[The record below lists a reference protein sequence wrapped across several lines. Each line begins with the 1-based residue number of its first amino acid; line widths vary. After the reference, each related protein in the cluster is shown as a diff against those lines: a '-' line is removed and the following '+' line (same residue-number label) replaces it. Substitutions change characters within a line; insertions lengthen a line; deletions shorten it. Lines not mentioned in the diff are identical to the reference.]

1 MKKKI
6 IYIVGGILLTV
17 LVIVG
22 IILLV
27 NRGGNGINLSK
38 YPDTLLGEVLKNK
51 NIKMED
57 NPYKKFM
64 GGEILSKDTWFNEYT
79 FITGNKVY
87 IFDPDKLKNGLVS
100 YKLVYTIPSNIK
112 IVNIGTPYGADI
124 YFYSD
129 DDHKYRVKDT
139 NIDNDIKDE
148 YSMFDKATYE
158 EFGDYSFKKENYTVS
173 RYKQK
178 VDYDIICNMFYVKDN
193 VLYDDIQKIEEYISV
208 IDKIAMGE
216 KESESLQNELDDK
229 LDKFNIRDDEF
240 DLMVNSFDNIDDIN
254 KRIDAFTKSQE
265 AIIYDLEEKIKSNGD
280 ITTNIETYTEF
291 VTHTENLIA
300 AALLF
305 NASKKVPPTP
315 AGMIVKSGM
324 IIQAVDLAA
333 NFIERRDKT
342 RQTTRVRYDDFSKD
356 INNAI
361 YEVDTASLKIDDAFG
376 KISDLRKDFMN
387 QCGEYQADIKEFD
400 NFIKML
406 DDAEAQ
412 LKVNKKML
420 TDYSYSFKQTLDKN
434 NAKVKRLEEIR
445 NND

>member
-79 FITGNKVY
+79 FITGNKAY

-129 DDHKYRVKDT
+129 DDHKYRVRDT

-148 YSMFDKATYE
+148 YSMFEKATYE
-158 EFGDYSFKKENYTVS
+158 EFGDYSFNKENYTVS

-178 VDYDIICNMFYVKDN
+178 IDYDIICNMFYVKDN
-193 VLYDDIQKIEEYISV
+193 ILYELVEEYYHYQEKRWVPFKIEKVEGNYE
-208 IDKIAMGE
+208 GE
-216 KESESLQNELDDK
+216 KILDIYNDRIIRTDKGFYEIVKYYDKDGNVKTTTLKMELPSKYYDEVLTFTYEYVILNDYTLVPINDIVTK
-229 LDKFNIRDDEF
+229 RGKEYKYNYYVDKFEE
-240 DLMVNSFDNIDDIN
+240 
-254 KRIDAFTKSQE
+254 T
-265 AIIYDLEEKIKSNGD
+265 LEE
-280 ITTNIETYTEF
+280 F
-291 VTHTENLIA
+291 VE
-300 AALLF
+300 
-305 NASKKVPPTP
+305 
-315 AGMIVKSGM
+315 
-324 IIQAVDLAA
+324 
-333 NFIERRDKT
+333 
-342 RQTTRVRYDDFSKD
+342 
-356 INNAI
+356 
-361 YEVDTASLKIDDAFG
+361 
-376 KISDLRKDFMN
+376 
-387 QCGEYQADIKEFD
+387 
-400 NFIKML
+400 
-406 DDAEAQ
+406 
-412 LKVNKKML
+412 
-420 TDYSYSFKQTLDKN
+420 
-434 NAKVKRLEEIR
+434 
-445 NND
+445 

>member
-87 IFDPDKLKNGLVS
+87 IFYPDKLKNGLVS

-193 VLYDDIQKIEEYISV
+193 VLYELVEEYYHYQEKRWVPFKIEKVEGNYE
-208 IDKIAMGE
+208 GE
-216 KESESLQNELDDK
+216 KILDIYNDRIVRTDKGFYEIVKYYDKDGNVKTTTLKMELPSKYYDEVLTFTYEYVILNDYTLIPINDIVTK
-229 LDKFNIRDDEF
+229 RKKEYKYNYYVDKFEE
-240 DLMVNSFDNIDDIN
+240 
-254 KRIDAFTKSQE
+254 T
-265 AIIYDLEEKIKSNGD
+265 LEE
-280 ITTNIETYTEF
+280 F
-291 VTHTENLIA
+291 VE
-300 AALLF
+300 
-305 NASKKVPPTP
+305 
-315 AGMIVKSGM
+315 
-324 IIQAVDLAA
+324 
-333 NFIERRDKT
+333 
-342 RQTTRVRYDDFSKD
+342 
-356 INNAI
+356 
-361 YEVDTASLKIDDAFG
+361 
-376 KISDLRKDFMN
+376 
-387 QCGEYQADIKEFD
+387 
-400 NFIKML
+400 
-406 DDAEAQ
+406 
-412 LKVNKKML
+412 
-420 TDYSYSFKQTLDKN
+420 
-434 NAKVKRLEEIR
+434 
-445 NND
+445 

>member
-79 FITGNKVY
+79 FITGNKAY

-124 YFYSD
+124 YFYSN
-129 DDHKYRVKDT
+129 DDHQYRVKDT

-148 YSMFDKATYE
+148 YSMFDKATYG
-158 EFGDYSFKKENYTVS
+158 EFGDYSFNKENYTVS

-178 VDYDIICNMFYVKDN
+178 IDYDIICNMFYVKDN
-193 VLYDDIQKIEEYISV
+193 ILYELVEEYYHYQEKRWVPFKIEKVEGNYE
-208 IDKIAMGE
+208 GE
-216 KESESLQNELDDK
+216 KILDIYNDRIIRTDKGFYEIVKYYDKDGNVKTTTLKMELPSKYYDEVLTFTYEYVILNDYTLVPINDIVTK
-229 LDKFNIRDDEF
+229 RGKEYKYNYYVDKFEE
-240 DLMVNSFDNIDDIN
+240 
-254 KRIDAFTKSQE
+254 T
-265 AIIYDLEEKIKSNGD
+265 LEK
-280 ITTNIETYTEF
+280 F
-291 VTHTENLIA
+291 VE
-300 AALLF
+300 
-305 NASKKVPPTP
+305 
-315 AGMIVKSGM
+315 
-324 IIQAVDLAA
+324 
-333 NFIERRDKT
+333 
-342 RQTTRVRYDDFSKD
+342 
-356 INNAI
+356 
-361 YEVDTASLKIDDAFG
+361 
-376 KISDLRKDFMN
+376 
-387 QCGEYQADIKEFD
+387 
-400 NFIKML
+400 
-406 DDAEAQ
+406 
-412 LKVNKKML
+412 
-420 TDYSYSFKQTLDKN
+420 
-434 NAKVKRLEEIR
+434 
-445 NND
+445 

>member
-79 FITGNKVY
+79 FITGNKAY

-129 DDHKYRVKDT
+129 DDHKYRVRDT

-148 YSMFDKATYE
+148 YSMFDKATYG
-158 EFGDYSFKKENYTVS
+158 EFRDYSFNKENYTVS
-173 RYKQK
+173 RYKEK
-178 VDYDIICNMFYVKDN
+178 IDYDIICNMFYVKDN
-193 VLYDDIQKIEEYISV
+193 VLYELVEEYYHYQEKRWVPFKIEKVEGNYE
-208 IDKIAMGE
+208 GE
-216 KESESLQNELDDK
+216 KILDIYNDRIIRTDKGFYEIVKYYDKDGNVKTTTLKMELPSKYYDEVLTFTYEYVILNDYTLVPINDIVTK
-229 LDKFNIRDDEF
+229 RGKEYKYNYYVDKFEE
-240 DLMVNSFDNIDDIN
+240 
-254 KRIDAFTKSQE
+254 T
-265 AIIYDLEEKIKSNGD
+265 LEE
-280 ITTNIETYTEF
+280 F
-291 VTHTENLIA
+291 VE
-300 AALLF
+300 
-305 NASKKVPPTP
+305 
-315 AGMIVKSGM
+315 
-324 IIQAVDLAA
+324 
-333 NFIERRDKT
+333 
-342 RQTTRVRYDDFSKD
+342 
-356 INNAI
+356 
-361 YEVDTASLKIDDAFG
+361 
-376 KISDLRKDFMN
+376 
-387 QCGEYQADIKEFD
+387 
-400 NFIKML
+400 
-406 DDAEAQ
+406 
-412 LKVNKKML
+412 
-420 TDYSYSFKQTLDKN
+420 
-434 NAKVKRLEEIR
+434 
-445 NND
+445 

>member
-79 FITGNKVY
+79 FITGNKAY

-129 DDHKYRVKDT
+129 DDHKYRVRDT

-148 YSMFDKATYE
+148 YSMFDKATYG
-158 EFGDYSFKKENYTVS
+158 EFGDYSSNKENYTVS

-193 VLYDDIQKIEEYISV
+193 ILYELVEEYYHYQEKRWVPFKIEKVEGNYE
-208 IDKIAMGE
+208 GE
-216 KESESLQNELDDK
+216 KILDIYNDRIIRTDKGFYEIVKYYDKDGNVKTTTLKMELPSKYYDEVLTFTYEYVILNDYTLIPINDIVTK
-229 LDKFNIRDDEF
+229 RKKEYKYNYYVDKFEE
-240 DLMVNSFDNIDDIN
+240 
-254 KRIDAFTKSQE
+254 T
-265 AIIYDLEEKIKSNGD
+265 LEE
-280 ITTNIETYTEF
+280 F
-291 VTHTENLIA
+291 VE
-300 AALLF
+300 
-305 NASKKVPPTP
+305 
-315 AGMIVKSGM
+315 
-324 IIQAVDLAA
+324 
-333 NFIERRDKT
+333 
-342 RQTTRVRYDDFSKD
+342 
-356 INNAI
+356 
-361 YEVDTASLKIDDAFG
+361 
-376 KISDLRKDFMN
+376 
-387 QCGEYQADIKEFD
+387 
-400 NFIKML
+400 
-406 DDAEAQ
+406 
-412 LKVNKKML
+412 
-420 TDYSYSFKQTLDKN
+420 
-434 NAKVKRLEEIR
+434 
-445 NND
+445 

>member
-17 LVIVG
+17 LVIVV

-27 NRGGNGINLSK
+27 NRGDNGINLSK

-79 FITGNKVY
+79 FITGNKAY

-129 DDHKYRVKDT
+129 DDHKYRVRDT

-158 EFGDYSFKKENYTVS
+158 EFGDYSFNKENYTVS

-178 VDYDIICNMFYVKDN
+178 IDYDIICNMFYVKDN
-193 VLYDDIQKIEEYISV
+193 ILYELVEEYYHYQEKRWVPFKIEKVEGNYE
-208 IDKIAMGE
+208 GE
-216 KESESLQNELDDK
+216 KILDIYNDRIIRTDKGFYEIVKYYDKDGNIKTTTLKMELPSKYYDEVLTFTYEYVILNDYTLIPINDIVTK
-229 LDKFNIRDDEF
+229 RKKEYKYNYYVDKFEE
-240 DLMVNSFDNIDDIN
+240 
-254 KRIDAFTKSQE
+254 T
-265 AIIYDLEEKIKSNGD
+265 LEK
-280 ITTNIETYTEF
+280 F
-291 VTHTENLIA
+291 VE
-300 AALLF
+300 
-305 NASKKVPPTP
+305 
-315 AGMIVKSGM
+315 
-324 IIQAVDLAA
+324 
-333 NFIERRDKT
+333 
-342 RQTTRVRYDDFSKD
+342 
-356 INNAI
+356 
-361 YEVDTASLKIDDAFG
+361 
-376 KISDLRKDFMN
+376 
-387 QCGEYQADIKEFD
+387 
-400 NFIKML
+400 
-406 DDAEAQ
+406 
-412 LKVNKKML
+412 
-420 TDYSYSFKQTLDKN
+420 
-434 NAKVKRLEEIR
+434 
-445 NND
+445 

>member
-38 YPDTLLGEVLKNK
+38 YPDTLLGKVLKNK

-79 FITGNKVY
+79 FITGNKAY

-193 VLYDDIQKIEEYISV
+193 VLYELVEEYYHYQEKRWVPFKIEKVEGNYE
-208 IDKIAMGE
+208 GE
-216 KESESLQNELDDK
+216 KILDIYNDRIVRTDKGFYEIVKYYDKDGNVKTTTLKMELPSKYYDEVLTFTYEYVILNDYTLIPINDIVTK
-229 LDKFNIRDDEF
+229 RKKEYKYNYYVDKFEE
-240 DLMVNSFDNIDDIN
+240 
-254 KRIDAFTKSQE
+254 T
-265 AIIYDLEEKIKSNGD
+265 LEK
-280 ITTNIETYTEF
+280 F
-291 VTHTENLIA
+291 VE
-300 AALLF
+300 
-305 NASKKVPPTP
+305 
-315 AGMIVKSGM
+315 
-324 IIQAVDLAA
+324 
-333 NFIERRDKT
+333 
-342 RQTTRVRYDDFSKD
+342 
-356 INNAI
+356 
-361 YEVDTASLKIDDAFG
+361 
-376 KISDLRKDFMN
+376 
-387 QCGEYQADIKEFD
+387 
-400 NFIKML
+400 
-406 DDAEAQ
+406 
-412 LKVNKKML
+412 
-420 TDYSYSFKQTLDKN
+420 
-434 NAKVKRLEEIR
+434 
-445 NND
+445 

>member
-79 FITGNKVY
+79 FITGNKAY

-129 DDHKYRVKDT
+129 DDHKYRVR
-139 NIDNDIKDE
+139 DNDIKDE
-148 YSMFDKATYE
+148 YSMFDKATYG
-158 EFGDYSFKKENYTVS
+158 EFGDYSFNKENYTVS

-193 VLYDDIQKIEEYISV
+193 ILYELVEEYYHYQEKRWVPFKIEKLEGNYE
-208 IDKIAMGE
+208 GE
-216 KESESLQNELDDK
+216 KILDIYNDRIIRTDKGFYEIVKYYDKDGNVKTTTLKMELPSKYYDEVLTFTYEYVILNDYTLVPINDIVTK
-229 LDKFNIRDDEF
+229 RGKEYKYNYYVDKFEE
-240 DLMVNSFDNIDDIN
+240 
-254 KRIDAFTKSQE
+254 T
-265 AIIYDLEEKIKSNGD
+265 LEE
-280 ITTNIETYTEF
+280 F
-291 VTHTENLIA
+291 VE
-300 AALLF
+300 
-305 NASKKVPPTP
+305 
-315 AGMIVKSGM
+315 
-324 IIQAVDLAA
+324 
-333 NFIERRDKT
+333 
-342 RQTTRVRYDDFSKD
+342 
-356 INNAI
+356 
-361 YEVDTASLKIDDAFG
+361 
-376 KISDLRKDFMN
+376 
-387 QCGEYQADIKEFD
+387 
-400 NFIKML
+400 
-406 DDAEAQ
+406 
-412 LKVNKKML
+412 
-420 TDYSYSFKQTLDKN
+420 
-434 NAKVKRLEEIR
+434 
-445 NND
+445 

>member
-17 LVIVG
+17 VVIVG

-79 FITGNKVY
+79 FITGNKAY

-129 DDHKYRVKDT
+129 DDHKYRVRDT

-158 EFGDYSFKKENYTVS
+158 EFGDYSFNKENYTVS

-193 VLYDDIQKIEEYISV
+193 ILYELVEEYYHYQEKKWVPFKIEKVEGNYE
-208 IDKIAMGE
+208 GE
-216 KESESLQNELDDK
+216 KILDIYNDRIIRTDKGFYEIVKYYDKDGNVKTTTLKMELPSKYYDEILTFTYEYVILNDYTLIPINDIVTKRGKEYKYNYYVDKFEESLE
-229 LDKFNIRDDEF
+229 
-240 DLMVNSFDNIDDIN
+240 
-254 KRIDAFTKSQE
+254 
-265 AIIYDLEEKIKSNGD
+265 
-280 ITTNIETYTEF
+280 EF
-291 VTHTENLIA
+291 VE
-300 AALLF
+300 
-305 NASKKVPPTP
+305 
-315 AGMIVKSGM
+315 
-324 IIQAVDLAA
+324 
-333 NFIERRDKT
+333 
-342 RQTTRVRYDDFSKD
+342 
-356 INNAI
+356 
-361 YEVDTASLKIDDAFG
+361 
-376 KISDLRKDFMN
+376 
-387 QCGEYQADIKEFD
+387 
-400 NFIKML
+400 
-406 DDAEAQ
+406 
-412 LKVNKKML
+412 
-420 TDYSYSFKQTLDKN
+420 
-434 NAKVKRLEEIR
+434 
-445 NND
+445 

>member
-79 FITGNKVY
+79 FITGNKAY

-178 VDYDIICNMFYVKDN
+178 VDYDIICNTFYVKDN
-193 VLYDDIQKIEEYISV
+193 VLYELVEEYYHYQEKRWVPFKIEKVEGNYE
-208 IDKIAMGE
+208 GE
-216 KESESLQNELDDK
+216 KILDIYNDRIVRTDKGFYEIVKYYDKDGNVKTTTLKMELPSKYYDEVLTFTYEYVILNDYTLIPINDIVTK
-229 LDKFNIRDDEF
+229 RKKEYKYNYYVDKFEE
-240 DLMVNSFDNIDDIN
+240 
-254 KRIDAFTKSQE
+254 T
-265 AIIYDLEEKIKSNGD
+265 LEE
-280 ITTNIETYTEF
+280 F
-291 VTHTENLIA
+291 VE
-300 AALLF
+300 
-305 NASKKVPPTP
+305 
-315 AGMIVKSGM
+315 
-324 IIQAVDLAA
+324 
-333 NFIERRDKT
+333 
-342 RQTTRVRYDDFSKD
+342 
-356 INNAI
+356 
-361 YEVDTASLKIDDAFG
+361 
-376 KISDLRKDFMN
+376 
-387 QCGEYQADIKEFD
+387 
-400 NFIKML
+400 
-406 DDAEAQ
+406 
-412 LKVNKKML
+412 
-420 TDYSYSFKQTLDKN
+420 
-434 NAKVKRLEEIR
+434 
-445 NND
+445 

>member
-79 FITGNKVY
+79 FITGNKAY

-129 DDHKYRVKDT
+129 DDHKYRVRDT

-148 YSMFDKATYE
+148 YSMFDKATYG
-158 EFGDYSFKKENYTVS
+158 EFGDYSFNKENYTVS
-173 RYKQK
+173 RYKEK
-178 VDYDIICNMFYVKDN
+178 IDYDIICNMFYVKDN
-193 VLYDDIQKIEEYISV
+193 VLYELVEEYYHYQEKRWVPFKIEKVEGNYE
-208 IDKIAMGE
+208 GE
-216 KESESLQNELDDK
+216 KILDIYNDRIIRTDKGFYEIVKYYDKDGNVKTTTLKMELPSKYYDEVLTFTYEYVILNDYTLVPINDIVTK
-229 LDKFNIRDDEF
+229 RGKEYKYNYYVDKFEE
-240 DLMVNSFDNIDDIN
+240 
-254 KRIDAFTKSQE
+254 T
-265 AIIYDLEEKIKSNGD
+265 LEE
-280 ITTNIETYTEF
+280 F
-291 VTHTENLIA
+291 VE
-300 AALLF
+300 
-305 NASKKVPPTP
+305 
-315 AGMIVKSGM
+315 
-324 IIQAVDLAA
+324 
-333 NFIERRDKT
+333 
-342 RQTTRVRYDDFSKD
+342 
-356 INNAI
+356 
-361 YEVDTASLKIDDAFG
+361 
-376 KISDLRKDFMN
+376 
-387 QCGEYQADIKEFD
+387 
-400 NFIKML
+400 
-406 DDAEAQ
+406 
-412 LKVNKKML
+412 
-420 TDYSYSFKQTLDKN
+420 
-434 NAKVKRLEEIR
+434 
-445 NND
+445 

>member
-79 FITGNKVY
+79 FITGNKAY

-129 DDHKYRVKDT
+129 DDHKYRVRDT

-148 YSMFDKATYE
+148 YSMFDKATYG
-158 EFGDYSFKKENYTVS
+158 EFGDYSFNKENYTVS

-193 VLYDDIQKIEEYISV
+193 ILYELVEEYYHYQEKRWMPFKIEKVEGNYE
-208 IDKIAMGE
+208 GE
-216 KESESLQNELDDK
+216 KILDIYNDRIIRTDKGFYEIVKYYDKDGNVKTTTLKMELPSKYYDEVLTFTYEYVILNDYTLIPINDIVTK
-229 LDKFNIRDDEF
+229 RKKEYKYNYYVDKFEE
-240 DLMVNSFDNIDDIN
+240 
-254 KRIDAFTKSQE
+254 T
-265 AIIYDLEEKIKSNGD
+265 LEK
-280 ITTNIETYTEF
+280 F
-291 VTHTENLIA
+291 
-300 AALLF
+300 
-305 NASKKVPPTP
+305 
-315 AGMIVKSGM
+315 
-324 IIQAVDLAA
+324 
-333 NFIERRDKT
+333 
-342 RQTTRVRYDDFSKD
+342 
-356 INNAI
+356 
-361 YEVDTASLKIDDAFG
+361 
-376 KISDLRKDFMN
+376 
-387 QCGEYQADIKEFD
+387 
-400 NFIKML
+400 
-406 DDAEAQ
+406 
-412 LKVNKKML
+412 
-420 TDYSYSFKQTLDKN
+420 
-434 NAKVKRLEEIR
+434 EE
-445 NND
+445 

>member
-27 NRGGNGINLSK
+27 NRGGNDINLSK

-79 FITGNKVY
+79 FITGNKAY

-129 DDHKYRVKDT
+129 DDHKYRVRDT

-148 YSMFDKATYE
+148 YSMFDKATYG
-158 EFGDYSFKKENYTVS
+158 EFGDYSFNKENYTVS

-193 VLYDDIQKIEEYISV
+193 ILYELVEEYYHYQEKRWVPFKIEKVEGNYE
-208 IDKIAMGE
+208 GE
-216 KESESLQNELDDK
+216 KILDIYNDRIIRTDKGFYEIVKYYDKDGNVKTTTLKMELPSKYYDEVLTFTYEYVILNDYTLVPINDIVTK
-229 LDKFNIRDDEF
+229 RGKEYKYNYYVDKFEE
-240 DLMVNSFDNIDDIN
+240 
-254 KRIDAFTKSQE
+254 T
-265 AIIYDLEEKIKSNGD
+265 LEE
-280 ITTNIETYTEF
+280 F
-291 VTHTENLIA
+291 VE
-300 AALLF
+300 
-305 NASKKVPPTP
+305 
-315 AGMIVKSGM
+315 
-324 IIQAVDLAA
+324 
-333 NFIERRDKT
+333 
-342 RQTTRVRYDDFSKD
+342 
-356 INNAI
+356 
-361 YEVDTASLKIDDAFG
+361 
-376 KISDLRKDFMN
+376 
-387 QCGEYQADIKEFD
+387 
-400 NFIKML
+400 
-406 DDAEAQ
+406 
-412 LKVNKKML
+412 
-420 TDYSYSFKQTLDKN
+420 
-434 NAKVKRLEEIR
+434 
-445 NND
+445 

>member
-27 NRGGNGINLSK
+27 NRGDNGINLSK

-79 FITGNKVY
+79 FITGNKAY

-129 DDHKYRVKDT
+129 DDHKYRVRDT

-148 YSMFDKATYE
+148 YSMFEKATYE
-158 EFGDYSFKKENYTVS
+158 EFGDYSFNKENYTVS

-178 VDYDIICNMFYVKDN
+178 IDYDIICNMFYVKDN
-193 VLYDDIQKIEEYISV
+193 ILYELVEEYYHYQEKRWVPFKIEKVEGNYE
-208 IDKIAMGE
+208 GE
-216 KESESLQNELDDK
+216 KILDIYNDRIIRTDKGFYEIVKYYDKDGNIKTTTLKMELPSKYYDEVLTFTYEYVILNDYTLVPINDIVTK
-229 LDKFNIRDDEF
+229 RGKEYKYNYYVDKFEE
-240 DLMVNSFDNIDDIN
+240 
-254 KRIDAFTKSQE
+254 T
-265 AIIYDLEEKIKSNGD
+265 LEE
-280 ITTNIETYTEF
+280 F
-291 VTHTENLIA
+291 VE
-300 AALLF
+300 
-305 NASKKVPPTP
+305 
-315 AGMIVKSGM
+315 
-324 IIQAVDLAA
+324 
-333 NFIERRDKT
+333 
-342 RQTTRVRYDDFSKD
+342 
-356 INNAI
+356 
-361 YEVDTASLKIDDAFG
+361 
-376 KISDLRKDFMN
+376 
-387 QCGEYQADIKEFD
+387 
-400 NFIKML
+400 
-406 DDAEAQ
+406 
-412 LKVNKKML
+412 
-420 TDYSYSFKQTLDKN
+420 
-434 NAKVKRLEEIR
+434 
-445 NND
+445 

>member
-79 FITGNKVY
+79 FITGNKAY

-129 DDHKYRVKDT
+129 DDHKYRVRDT

-193 VLYDDIQKIEEYISV
+193 VLYELVEEYYHYQEKRWVPFKIEKVEGNYE
-208 IDKIAMGE
+208 GE
-216 KESESLQNELDDK
+216 KILDIYNDRIVRTDKGFYEIVKYYDKDGNIKTTTLKMELPSKYYDEVLTFTYEYVILNDYTLIPINDIVTK
-229 LDKFNIRDDEF
+229 RKKEYKYNYYVDKFEE
-240 DLMVNSFDNIDDIN
+240 
-254 KRIDAFTKSQE
+254 T
-265 AIIYDLEEKIKSNGD
+265 LEE
-280 ITTNIETYTEF
+280 F
-291 VTHTENLIA
+291 VE
-300 AALLF
+300 
-305 NASKKVPPTP
+305 
-315 AGMIVKSGM
+315 
-324 IIQAVDLAA
+324 
-333 NFIERRDKT
+333 
-342 RQTTRVRYDDFSKD
+342 
-356 INNAI
+356 
-361 YEVDTASLKIDDAFG
+361 
-376 KISDLRKDFMN
+376 
-387 QCGEYQADIKEFD
+387 
-400 NFIKML
+400 
-406 DDAEAQ
+406 
-412 LKVNKKML
+412 
-420 TDYSYSFKQTLDKN
+420 
-434 NAKVKRLEEIR
+434 
-445 NND
+445 

>member
-79 FITGNKVY
+79 FITGNKAY

-129 DDHKYRVKDT
+129 DDHKYRVRDT

-148 YSMFDKATYE
+148 YSMFDKATYG
-158 EFGDYSFKKENYTVS
+158 EFRDYSFNKENYTVS

-193 VLYDDIQKIEEYISV
+193 ILYELVEEYYHYQEKRWVPFKIEKVEGNYE
-208 IDKIAMGE
+208 GE
-216 KESESLQNELDDK
+216 KILDIYNDRIIRTDKGFYEIVKYYDKDGNVKTTTLKMELPSKYYNEVLTFTYEYVILNDYTLIPINDIVTK
-229 LDKFNIRDDEF
+229 RKKEYKYNYYVDKFEE
-240 DLMVNSFDNIDDIN
+240 
-254 KRIDAFTKSQE
+254 T
-265 AIIYDLEEKIKSNGD
+265 LEK
-280 ITTNIETYTEF
+280 F
-291 VTHTENLIA
+291 VE
-300 AALLF
+300 
-305 NASKKVPPTP
+305 
-315 AGMIVKSGM
+315 
-324 IIQAVDLAA
+324 
-333 NFIERRDKT
+333 
-342 RQTTRVRYDDFSKD
+342 
-356 INNAI
+356 
-361 YEVDTASLKIDDAFG
+361 
-376 KISDLRKDFMN
+376 
-387 QCGEYQADIKEFD
+387 
-400 NFIKML
+400 
-406 DDAEAQ
+406 
-412 LKVNKKML
+412 
-420 TDYSYSFKQTLDKN
+420 
-434 NAKVKRLEEIR
+434 
-445 NND
+445 

>member
-79 FITGNKVY
+79 FITGNKAY

-100 YKLVYTIPSNIK
+100 YKLVYTIPSNLK

-178 VDYDIICNMFYVKDN
+178 VDYDIICNTFYVKDN
-193 VLYDDIQKIEEYISV
+193 VLYELVEEYYHYQEKRWVPFKIEKVEGNYE
-208 IDKIAMGE
+208 GE
-216 KESESLQNELDDK
+216 KILDIYNDRIVRTDKGFYEIVKYYDKDGNVKTTTLKMELPSKYYDEVLTFTYEYVILNDYTLIPINDIVTK
-229 LDKFNIRDDEF
+229 RKKEYKYNYYVDKFEE
-240 DLMVNSFDNIDDIN
+240 
-254 KRIDAFTKSQE
+254 T
-265 AIIYDLEEKIKSNGD
+265 LEE
-280 ITTNIETYTEF
+280 F
-291 VTHTENLIA
+291 VE
-300 AALLF
+300 
-305 NASKKVPPTP
+305 
-315 AGMIVKSGM
+315 
-324 IIQAVDLAA
+324 
-333 NFIERRDKT
+333 
-342 RQTTRVRYDDFSKD
+342 
-356 INNAI
+356 
-361 YEVDTASLKIDDAFG
+361 
-376 KISDLRKDFMN
+376 
-387 QCGEYQADIKEFD
+387 
-400 NFIKML
+400 
-406 DDAEAQ
+406 
-412 LKVNKKML
+412 
-420 TDYSYSFKQTLDKN
+420 
-434 NAKVKRLEEIR
+434 
-445 NND
+445 

>member
-79 FITGNKVY
+79 FITGNKAY

-129 DDHKYRVKDT
+129 DDHKYRVRDT

-158 EFGDYSFKKENYTVS
+158 EFGDYSFNKENYTVS

-178 VDYDIICNMFYVKDN
+178 IDYDIICNMFYVKDN
-193 VLYDDIQKIEEYISV
+193 ILYELVEEYYHYQEKRWVPFKIEKVEGNYE
-208 IDKIAMGE
+208 GE
-216 KESESLQNELDDK
+216 KILDIYNDRIIRTDKGFYEIVKYYDKDGNVKTTTLKMELPSKYYNEVLTFTYEYVILNDYTLIPINDIVTK
-229 LDKFNIRDDEF
+229 RKKEYKYNYYVDKFEE
-240 DLMVNSFDNIDDIN
+240 
-254 KRIDAFTKSQE
+254 T
-265 AIIYDLEEKIKSNGD
+265 LEK
-280 ITTNIETYTEF
+280 F
-291 VTHTENLIA
+291 VE
-300 AALLF
+300 
-305 NASKKVPPTP
+305 
-315 AGMIVKSGM
+315 
-324 IIQAVDLAA
+324 
-333 NFIERRDKT
+333 
-342 RQTTRVRYDDFSKD
+342 
-356 INNAI
+356 
-361 YEVDTASLKIDDAFG
+361 
-376 KISDLRKDFMN
+376 
-387 QCGEYQADIKEFD
+387 
-400 NFIKML
+400 
-406 DDAEAQ
+406 
-412 LKVNKKML
+412 
-420 TDYSYSFKQTLDKN
+420 
-434 NAKVKRLEEIR
+434 
-445 NND
+445 

>member
-27 NRGGNGINLSK
+27 NRGDNGINLSK

-64 GGEILSKDTWFNEYT
+64 GGEILSKNTWFNEYT
-79 FITGNKVY
+79 FITGNKAY

-129 DDHKYRVKDT
+129 DDHKYRVRDT

-148 YSMFDKATYE
+148 YSMFDKATYG
-158 EFGDYSFKKENYTVS
+158 EFGDYSFNKENYTVS

-193 VLYDDIQKIEEYISV
+193 ILYELVEEYYHYQEKRWVPFKIEKVEGNYE
-208 IDKIAMGE
+208 GE
-216 KESESLQNELDDK
+216 KILDIYNDRIIRTDKGFYEIVKYYDKDGNVKTTTLKMELPSKYYDEVLTFTYEYVILNDYTLIPINDIVTK
-229 LDKFNIRDDEF
+229 RKKEYKYNYYVDKFEE
-240 DLMVNSFDNIDDIN
+240 
-254 KRIDAFTKSQE
+254 T
-265 AIIYDLEEKIKSNGD
+265 LEK
-280 ITTNIETYTEF
+280 F
-291 VTHTENLIA
+291 VE
-300 AALLF
+300 
-305 NASKKVPPTP
+305 
-315 AGMIVKSGM
+315 
-324 IIQAVDLAA
+324 
-333 NFIERRDKT
+333 
-342 RQTTRVRYDDFSKD
+342 
-356 INNAI
+356 
-361 YEVDTASLKIDDAFG
+361 
-376 KISDLRKDFMN
+376 
-387 QCGEYQADIKEFD
+387 
-400 NFIKML
+400 
-406 DDAEAQ
+406 
-412 LKVNKKML
+412 
-420 TDYSYSFKQTLDKN
+420 
-434 NAKVKRLEEIR
+434 
-445 NND
+445 

>member
-38 YPDTLLGEVLKNK
+38 YPDTLLGKVLKNK

-79 FITGNKVY
+79 FITGNKAY

-112 IVNIGTPYGADI
+112 IVNKGTPYGADI

-193 VLYDDIQKIEEYISV
+193 VLYELVEEYYHYQEKRWVPFKIEKVEGNYE
-208 IDKIAMGE
+208 GE
-216 KESESLQNELDDK
+216 KILDIYNDRIVRTDKGFYEIVKYYDKDGNVKTTTLKMELPSKYYDEVLTFTYEYVILNDYTLIPIRDVLTNRK
-229 LDKFNIRDDEF
+229 KEYNYDYYVDKFEE
-240 DLMVNSFDNIDDIN
+240 
-254 KRIDAFTKSQE
+254 T
-265 AIIYDLEEKIKSNGD
+265 LEE
-280 ITTNIETYTEF
+280 F
-291 VTHTENLIA
+291 VE
-300 AALLF
+300 
-305 NASKKVPPTP
+305 
-315 AGMIVKSGM
+315 
-324 IIQAVDLAA
+324 
-333 NFIERRDKT
+333 
-342 RQTTRVRYDDFSKD
+342 
-356 INNAI
+356 
-361 YEVDTASLKIDDAFG
+361 
-376 KISDLRKDFMN
+376 
-387 QCGEYQADIKEFD
+387 
-400 NFIKML
+400 
-406 DDAEAQ
+406 
-412 LKVNKKML
+412 
-420 TDYSYSFKQTLDKN
+420 
-434 NAKVKRLEEIR
+434 
-445 NND
+445 

>member
-79 FITGNKVY
+79 FITGNKAY

-129 DDHKYRVKDT
+129 DDHQYRVKDT

-148 YSMFDKATYE
+148 YSMFEKATYE
-158 EFGDYSFKKENYTVS
+158 EFGDYSFNKENYTVS
-173 RYKQK
+173 RYKEK
-178 VDYDIICNMFYVKDN
+178 IDYDIICNMFYVKDN
-193 VLYDDIQKIEEYISV
+193 VLYELVEEYYHYQEKRWVPFKIEKVGGNYE
-208 IDKIAMGE
+208 GE
-216 KESESLQNELDDK
+216 KILDIYNDRIIRTDKGFYEIVKYYDKDGNVKTTTLKMELPSKYYDEVLTFTYEYVILNDYTLVPINDIVTK
-229 LDKFNIRDDEF
+229 RKKEYKYNYYVDKFEE
-240 DLMVNSFDNIDDIN
+240 
-254 KRIDAFTKSQE
+254 T
-265 AIIYDLEEKIKSNGD
+265 LEE
-280 ITTNIETYTEF
+280 F
-291 VTHTENLIA
+291 VE
-300 AALLF
+300 
-305 NASKKVPPTP
+305 
-315 AGMIVKSGM
+315 
-324 IIQAVDLAA
+324 
-333 NFIERRDKT
+333 
-342 RQTTRVRYDDFSKD
+342 
-356 INNAI
+356 
-361 YEVDTASLKIDDAFG
+361 
-376 KISDLRKDFMN
+376 
-387 QCGEYQADIKEFD
+387 
-400 NFIKML
+400 
-406 DDAEAQ
+406 
-412 LKVNKKML
+412 
-420 TDYSYSFKQTLDKN
+420 
-434 NAKVKRLEEIR
+434 
-445 NND
+445 